1 MNVVVSTGSSLSWHT
16 FKYLSDPFPQDQ
28 IYDHRLQLTG
38 KGMLFLNHTLWS
50 HIDKASSALCTWAV
64 NCVSI
69 CFDRCINM
77 RGLSLSLSL
86 SSLDA
91 PSRRK
96 FKSEQP
102 GCGYSGSCLYY
113 SIDSFYEKAAVVIT
127 LSCRTVC
134 IFLSCSSVFPP
145 LCCFDIALVF
155 CLSVAVC
162 HLMWLCF
169 YSWHADSL
177 TVCASNSTFSSPFV
191 LSWPYAHD

>member
-77 RGLSLSLSL
+77 RGLSLSLSPL
-86 SSLDA
+86 SMHHQDANLNLNNQAVDIVAAVYTTALTPFMRKLLLSLLWVVVRCASSLV
-91 PSRRK
+91 
-96 FKSEQP
+96 
-102 GCGYSGSCLYY
+102 
-113 SIDSFYEKAAVVIT
+113 AVVFSPHSAALT
-127 LSCRTVC
+127 L
-134 IFLSCSSVFPP
+134 P
-145 LCCFDIALVF
+145 
-155 CLSVAVC
+155 
-162 HLMWLCF
+162 
-169 YSWHADSL
+169 
-177 TVCASNSTFSSPFV
+177 
-191 LSWPYAHD
+191 